1 MIALRP
7 TPRAEMER
15 RAAEA
20 LAARRPVSREP
31 QRPPAR
37 NIASILT
44 LGDSTYFN
52 FRGRAFGVPPL
63 PWKLGERLLALY
75 LRAVDAANAMRH
87 GASHGRTDHERMREY
102 YAALGE
108 LSPLLW
114 SLCVPV
120 SRFPRLTKFLR
131 AIGVYRNPFLGAT
144 ERELL
149 DLADFFSQRRTR
161 SGVSFPTA
169 TDLLA
174 RATSSTNS

>member
-1 MIALRP
+1 MIAFRP

-31 QRPPAR
+31 VRPPAR
-37 NIASILT
+37 NVAAILT

-63 PWKLGERLLALY
+63 PWKLGERLLAAY
-75 LRAVDAANAMRH
+75 LRAVDAAEAMRH
-87 GASHGRTDHERMREY
+87 GALRGHASADRMAEY

-108 LSPLLW
+108 ITGMLW
-114 SLCVPV
+114 KLCRPA
-120 SRFPRLTKFLR
+120 SKFWRTVR
-131 AIGVYRNPFLGAT
+131 AVGLMRNPFLAAT

-149 DLADFFSQRRTR
+149 DLADFFLQRRTR
-161 SGVSFPTA
+161 SGASFPLMMGP
-169 TDLLA
+169 DG